1 MVRYLLNSGAD
12 ADLAMADGATPL
24 TVAVQAGH
32 VDIVTALVAPSGA
45 KKGANV
51 NQPEDDGWTPLM
63 LVSHFAVVR
72 ACACVRV
79 LCVRGGWWG
88 SSRLAT
94 VVPAIIQ
101 QHLMIWIWG
110 ASFVLHLSKH
120 TRLALEGFLLE
131 RLQPNFS
138 LRTVQTA
145 TPLPKTEPAYQQ
157 RWYE

>member
-1 MVRYLLNSGAD
+1 MRYLLNSGAD

-72 ACACVRV
+72 ACTCVRVLCVRV
-79 LCVRGGWWG
+79 LCVRGGGGG

-120 TRLALEGFLLE
+120 TGLALEGFLLE
-131 RLQPNFS
+131 RL
-138 LRTVQTA
+138 
-145 TPLPKTEPAYQQ
+145 
-157 RWYE
+157 

>member
-1 MVRYLLNSGAD
+1 MD
-12 ADLAMADGATPL
+12 A
-24 TVAVQAGH
+24 
-32 VDIVTALVAPSGA
+32 VDACKSLCGCACVC
-45 KKGANV
+45 
-51 NQPEDDGWTPLM
+51 M
-63 LVSHFAVVR
+63 R
-72 ACACVRV
+72 ACAVRAW
-79 LCVRGGWWG
+79 GG

>member
-72 ACACVRV
+72 AT
-79 LCVRGGWWG
+79 
-88 SSRLAT
+88 S
-94 VVPAIIQ
+94 
-101 QHLMIWIWG
+101 
-110 ASFVLHLSKH
+110 
-120 TRLALEGFLLE
+120 
-131 RLQPNFS
+131 
-138 LRTVQTA
+138 
-145 TPLPKTEPAYQQ
+145 Y
-157 RWYE
+157 